1 MPMCSIS
8 CLTYGPNINNH
19 EVEEE
24 EAEAE
29 AEAEADETEQEECK
43 TGQSK
48 TKKRRTRGPTKMNK
62 VAKGLEEK
70 VEVEFN
76 SLGEDVGKGSVTL
89 SSFLGP
95 LVREYVPVLL
105 DNYRHI
111 DEQTKYT
118 IWEEIQVEVLLFNIL
133 HVAFFKCYMIIRK
146 IYGRQGSI

>member
-1 MPMCSIS
+1 MCSIS
-8 CLTYGPNINNH
+8 CLTYRPNINNH

-24 EAEAE
+24 EAEA
-29 AEAEADETEQEECK
+29 DETEQEECI

-48 TKKRRTRGPTKMNK
+48 TKKRRTRGPTKLNK
-62 VAKGLEEK
+62 VTKRLEEK

-76 SLGEDVGKGSVTL
+76 SLGGAVGKGSVTL

-105 DNYRHI
+105 ENYRHV

-118 IWEEIQVEVLLFNIL
+118 I
-133 HVAFFKCYMIIRK
+133 
-146 IYGRQGSI
+146 